1 MIRYVNKLDDAL
13 ISYTVPIQVPSRSML
28 AVVSVMGR
36 ALWWMY
42 VGKHVELVETGQ
54 HVEQHVDK

>member
-1 MIRYVNKLDDAL
+1 
-13 ISYTVPIQVPSRSML
+13 ML